1 MQVIEN
7 VKNDSEKDYYL
18 LFIKNKIQ
26 DFKGKN
32 NFAEI
37 FVSTIFVE
45 LIADS
50 YEQNSKNKRIRF
62 KEDTV
67 FCYFLSTYYLHQ
79 QTLKLK

>member
-7 VKNDSEKDYYL
+7 VKNESEKDYYL
-18 LFIKNKIQ
+18 LFIKNRIP

-62 KEDTV
+62 
-67 FCYFLSTYYLHQ
+67 
-79 QTLKLK
+79 